1 MMRTTPLLLLLGT
14 LSLNLPADDAAARR
28 QKLNDLIAEEWKAE
42 LRLQPEL
49 ATFFGEKGY
58 DDKLTDL
65 SVAAS
70 RAAAAQ
76 RREFLKRLEAIDTAG
91 LSEQDQL
98 NQELLRWNLD
108 DALAGY
114 EFREY
119 ELPLDQFNG
128 YHLIP
133 AMLVSVTPFL
143 TPDDYKNYLSR
154 LHALPRAFRTMIDA
168 ARTGM
173 EDGRMPPKFLLEAV
187 ARQATALAVRGDD
200 GPFARP
206 VAKFPES
213 IPEAEQKRL
222 RADVLAAIDRD
233 VAPAYERLAEFVKNE
248 YALKGRSQEGV
259 WSLPRGDEYYR
270 FLVRRA
276 TTTNLD
282 PDRIHEIGL
291 QQVAEIEAAMMTLAK
306 QLGYSDLASFRAA
319 LRENRKQYATSREQI
334 LDLYRRYTDE
344 MYAKV
349 DQLFGHMPKAR
360 LSVIPVEPFREKE
373 AATQYYPGAPDGSR
387 KGQIVVNTGDFVRR
401 TLYDAEA
408 TAYHEGV
415 PGHHFQVSLAQE
427 LTGLPAFRRSSL
439 NYTAF
444 VEGWALYAE
453 RLGKEVGLYQD
464 PYSEYGRLS
473 SEMLRAIRLVVDTG
487 VHQKRWTRQQMVDYF
502 HAHSTEDEPTIQ
514 AEVDRYIVMPGQALG
529 YKIGQLKIIELRE
542 RARSELGSKFD
553 IRAFHDQLLGN
564 GALPLEILERRMNAW
579 LQAQKEATA
588 HRN

>member
-1 MMRTTPLLLLLGT
+1 MMPITPLLLLLAT
-14 LSLNLPADDAAARR
+14 LPLNLFADDAATRR
-28 QKLNDLIAEEWKAE
+28 QKLNDLIAEEWKTE
-42 LRLQPEL
+42 LRLEPEI
-49 ATFFGEKGY
+49 ATFFGERGY
-58 DDKLTDL
+58 DDKLSDL

-70 RAAAAQ
+70 RAAAAE

-98 NQELLRWNLD
+98 NKELLRWNLE

-119 ELPLDQFNG
+119 EMPLDQFNG

-133 AMLVSVTPFL
+133 GMLVSVTPFQ
-143 TPDDYKNYLSR
+143 TRDDYENYLSR
-154 LHALPRAFRTMIDA
+154 LHALPVAFQNMIDA
-168 ARTGM
+168 ARAGM
-173 EDGRMPPKFLLEAV
+173 EDSRMPPKFLLEAV
-187 ARQATALAVRGDD
+187 VHQATALAARGEAS
-200 GPFARP
+200 PFARP
-206 VAKFPES
+206 VAKFPDS

-233 VAPAYERLAEFVKNE
+233 VAPAYERLAAFVKNE
-248 YALKGRSQEGV
+248 YAPKGRLREGV

-270 FLVRRA
+270 LLVRRA
-276 TTTNLD
+276 TTTDLD

-291 QQVAEIEAAMMTLAK
+291 KQVAEIEAAMTALAK
-306 QLGYSDLASFRAA
+306 RLGYSDLAGFRTA
-319 LRENRKQYATSREQI
+319 LLTDRKHYATSREQI
-334 LDLYRRYTDE
+334 LDLYRKYTDE
-344 MYAKV
+344 MYGKV
-349 DQLFGHMPKAR
+349 DQLFGHVPKAR
-360 LSVIPVEPFREKE
+360 LAVVPVEPFREKE
-373 AATQYYPGAPDGSR
+373 AATQYYPGSPDGRR
-387 KGQIVVNTGDFVRR
+387 KGQIVVNTGDFEHRV
-401 TLYDAEA
+401 LYDAEA

-427 LTGLPAFRRSSL
+427 LTGLPAFRRNALS
-439 NYTAF
+439 YTAF
-444 VEGWALYAE
+444 VEGWGLYAE

-542 RARSELGSKFD
+542 HARSELGSRFD

-579 LQAQKEATA
+579 VQIQRAATA
-588 HRN
+588 YRN